1 MCALPDHVEISKRA
15 IRERA
20 VAFSKSHKDDHS
32 EAGERQLFWNDFF
45 QSIFGVSIKS
55 VGQFEMAATRLS
67 TGNRGWIDL
76 LVPGEMAVE
85 HKSLGEDLTKAM
97 DQLFDYLD
105 SLQDAAKPWLLVVCD
120 FQNFYWHNLR
130 DRTQGRFQL
139 SDLSKNVDLFWWL
152 AGHRSDGIFENEEAA
167 NLVATGYMATLHD
180 AVLASGYDTHS
191 LREWL
196 TRILFCLFADDTEVW
211 DRKAFG
217 LYLFLHTNADGSD
230 LGSTLAYLF
239 QILNT
244 PESERAK
251 NLDEDLATF
260 TYINGDLFANQLPIP
275 SCDEA
280 TRTALLDACKF
291 DWSAI
296 SPAIFGSMFQ
306 NVMTPAERRQLGA
319 HYTTEENIMRTIRPL
334 FLDDLES
341 DLGQIK
347 VTTSA
352 QSKASLNSFQK
363 KLSELKFMD
372 PACGCGNFLVIA
384 YREIR
389 RLETEVLRKL
399 AVANK
404 WGIGQVLD
412 VSQLLKVNVAQ
423 FYGIEIEEFPAR
435 IARTALYLMDH
446 KVNLEVSK
454 EFGQYFAR
462 FPIPS
467 SPHIT
472 IANALRTDWN
482 EVLLADDAD
491 FIFGNPPFVGQSN
504 RSTEQTEDLEIVWG
518 KAYNGYL
525 DYVTGWYIKAIDY
538 TGSRHIGIA
547 FVSTS
552 SICQGEPVVALWGP
566 LLNAGYQI
574 SFAYQPFMWK
584 SEAQGK
590 AAVHVVIIGISK
602 EPTSSHPLYAD
613 DEKGGF
619 ILSHVANINPY
630 LTSGPNVLIAPRSK
644 PLVMNLPTIRR
655 GSMVSDGG
663 HLLVSS
669 DEYDAVA
676 ADPIASK
683 YLHKFIGARELLHGD
698 ARWCLW
704 MPDLDPRD
712 VRLSSILRERIEAVR
727 KMRLAGANE
736 EIRGM
741 ANRPAEF
748 LRNKQPTTNYLA
760 IPRHV
765 SENRRYFPV
774 GYFDASVISGDHN
787 FVAEDPDG
795 VLFALLSSSMF
806 ITWLRTVGGKLT
818 NRLRF
823 SNTLVWNTF
832 PFPEVSET
840 EKLRL
845 GQATEEILLARSEFP
860 DASLADMY
868 DPNAMPTTLY
878 RAHENL
884 DSLVDTT
891 FGMRSRVL
899 SDSERLGVLL
909 RHFEELQAR
918 SIFAK

>member
-20 VAFSKSHKDDHS
+20 VAFSKSHKDDRS

-45 QSIFGVSIKS
+45 LSIFGVSIKS

-85 HKSLGEDLTKAM
+85 HKTLGEDLSKAM

-105 SLQDAAKPWLLVVCD
+105 SLQDAAKPWLLVACD

-139 SDLSKNVDLFWWL
+139 ADLSNNVDVFWWL
-152 AGHRSDGIFENEEAA
+152 AGHRSEGIFEDEEAA

-230 LGSTLAYLF
+230 LGPTLAYLF

-244 PESERAK
+244 PEQDRAK

-260 TYINGDLFANQLPIP
+260 TYINGDLFANNLPIP
-275 SCDEA
+275 TCDEA
-280 TRTALLDACKF
+280 TRTALLEACKF

-334 FLDDLES
+334 FLDELDSELE
-341 DLGQIK
+341 QIK

-352 QSKASLNSFQK
+352 QSKAALNNFQK
-363 KLSELKFMD
+363 KLSDLTFMD

-384 YREIR
+384 YRELR

-472 IANALRTDWN
+472 IANALRIDWN
-482 EVLLADDAD
+482 EVLQVERANY
-491 FIFGNPPFVGQSN
+491 IFGNPPFVGQSN
-504 RSTEQTEDLEIVWG
+504 RSLEQTEDLEIVWG

-525 DYVTGWYIKAIDY
+525 DYVTGWYIKAVDY
-538 TGSRHIGIA
+538 AVLRSTSIA

-552 SICQGEPVVALWGP
+552 SICQGEPVVALWNP
-566 LLNAGYQI
+566 LLKAGYEI

-590 AAVHVVIIGISK
+590 AAVHVVIVGISTK
-602 EPTSSHPLYAD
+602 PSSSHQLFSD

-619 ILSHVANINPY
+619 NVSSVANINPY
-630 LTSGPNVLIAPRSK
+630 LTAGPNVLIAPRSK
-644 PLVMNLPTIRR
+644 PLTLNLPRIRR

-663 HLLVSS
+663 NLLVSKEDYAS
-669 DEYDAVA
+669 VA

-683 YLHKFIGARELLHGD
+683 YLRKFIGARELLHGED
-698 ARWCLW
+698 RWCLW

-712 VRLSSILRERIEAVR
+712 VRLSPILRDRIEAVR
-727 KMRLAGANE
+727 KMRLAGAND

-748 LRNKQPTTNYLA
+748 LRNKQPSTNYLA

-765 SENRRYFPV
+765 SENRKYFPV
-774 GYFDASVISGDHN
+774 GYFDNTVISGDHN

-806 ITWLRTVGGKLT
+806 VTWMKAVGGRL
-818 NRLRF
+818 RGDLRF

-832 PFPEVSET
+832 PFPAIDDAVRS
-840 EKLRL
+840 RL
-845 GQATEEILLARSEFP
+845 GRATETILLARSEFP
-860 DASLADMY
+860 DASLADLY
-868 DPNAMPTTLY
+868 DSNSMPTVLF
-878 RAHENL
+878 RAHEGL
-884 DSLVDTT
+884 DLTVDLA
-891 FGMRSRVL
+891 FGAKGRIPS
-899 SDSERLGVLL
+899 SSERLSVLL
-909 RHFEELQAR
+909 KNYEKLDSAYT
-918 SIFAK
+918 